1 LVRDTLCARASES
14 GKSLDELLKDFNDK
28 ENSDDNITAIRAEVF
43 DALHARLV
51 PPPHEITKEPRSR
64 EPRRALQVEVNEI
77 EMDESMDET
86 DARAMMLDLVDE
98 EKRVDECFAHIRK
111 CDAHRR

>member
-1 LVRDTLCARASES
+1 M
-14 GKSLDELLKDFNDK
+14 
-28 ENSDDNITAIRAEVF
+28 
-43 DALHARLV
+43 
-51 PPPHEITKEPRSR
+51 
-64 EPRRALQVEVNEI
+64 EVNEI